1 MLLGTLFGPGWTR
14 QHQIRAPS
22 FWHPTSPLKTPN
34 PTACAQW
41 GMQSKD
47 ATGQEARQALSERRS
62 ARQGVSVL
70 AASSSGFQS
79 LRPNLVGPVHELLFP
94 DAMMQCSW
102 WRDLLRFVFPSYF
115 SGSHGLPARFC
126 VQGLRNQGLLVE
138 VVRFRVQRQCGPSMP
153 KSIMRANP
161 SIQLT
166 KSVLKPSIP
175 SLVQSHVRT
184 VLGMFDLR
192 W

>member
-1 MLLGTLFGPGWTR
+1 M
-14 QHQIRAPS
+14 
-22 FWHPTSPLKTPN
+22 
-34 PTACAQW
+34 
-41 GMQSKD
+41 
-47 ATGQEARQALSERRS
+47 
-62 ARQGVSVL
+62 
-70 AASSSGFQS
+70 
-79 LRPNLVGPVHELLFP
+79 
-94 DAMMQCSW
+94 
-102 WRDLLRFVFPSYF
+102 
-115 SGSHGLPARFC
+115 
-126 VQGLRNQGLLVE
+126 LVE